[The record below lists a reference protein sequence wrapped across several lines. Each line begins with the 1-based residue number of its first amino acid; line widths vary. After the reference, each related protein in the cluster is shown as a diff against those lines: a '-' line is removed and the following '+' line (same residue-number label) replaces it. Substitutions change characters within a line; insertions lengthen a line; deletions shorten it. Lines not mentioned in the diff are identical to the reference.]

1 MKLIIIQIM
10 RKSQLIVIL
19 PLILAVISSGCA
31 KIGVVKPVDKVEGI
45 SEEKV
50 LTSMDSE
57 ARFYT
62 RKRFIYL
69 IAWNG
74 IPVGRVIAE
83 SGDMINYRG
92 RRAYVLKVVTESNK
106 FLSKIYRVEDTYTS
120 YVDAETM
127 SSLRYEADRKEG
139 SYKKQVIVEYDFDKM
154 EAIYYSLLDGSVK
167 RCPIEKNVQDPVSS
181 MAYFMTLP
189 VKPGDR
195 IKITVNL
202 NEKNYRLFCRIGEV
216 EAIKLPTLGT
226 WAAFRVRP
234 YAELKGKRVK
244 KGRAYGYLSTD
255 KKRYPLFGV
264 VLTRFGRVTATLK
277 SIEDF

>member
-1 MKLIIIQIM
+1 M
-10 RKSQLIVIL
+10 RKSQLIVVF
-19 PLILAVISSGCA
+19 LIALTMLFSGCA
-31 KIGVVKPVDKVEGI
+31 KIGVVKSIDRVEGI
-45 SEEKV
+45 SEKKA

-62 RKRFIYL
+62 RKRFIFL

-83 SGDMINYRG
+83 SGDMITYKG
-92 RRAYVLKVVTESNK
+92 RKAYVLKVVTESNK
-106 FLSKIYRVEDTYTS
+106 FLSKIYRVEDIYIS

-154 EAIYYSLLDGSVK
+154 EAIYHSLLDGSIK
-167 RCPIEKNVQDPVSS
+167 RCPIEKNVQDPLSA

-189 VKPGDR
+189 VKPGNR
-195 IKITVNL
+195 VKITVNL
-202 NEKNYRLFCRIGEV
+202 NEKNYHLFCEIGKV
-216 EAIKLPTLGT
+216 EAVKLPTLGT
-226 WAAFRVRP
+226 WAGFNIRP
-234 YAELKGKRVK
+234 YAELKGRRVK
-244 KGRAYGYLSTD
+244 KGRAYGYISTD

-277 SIEDF
+277 NIEDF